1 VAPVPSDEMIK
12 NPTMMSNADYALL
25 FEAIFEQETTGVAV
39 TTLDGQF
46 LRVNRALCRM
56 TGYGEAELLQ
66 KSFRDIT
73 HPDDLESNQE
83 FRQRL
88 LSGEA
93 AKHTHD
99 KRYVHKNGRPI
110 RVRIV
115 VTVARDV
122 SGVPQSC
129 ATLVHD
135 MTATMETRDAL
146 RESEQR
152 FRGMVEMSSDWYWEQ
167 DAALRFV
174 HLPGAQER
182 HFDSE
187 TNFDPETTLG
197 RTRWELS
204 DLGDLPERVWERH
217 IAKLERRE
225 PFYDFVYLRRSKSGG
240 MRYLSVSG
248 QPVFDREG
256 QFTGYRGV
264 GKDVTEQIRAQK
276 ALELSE
282 VRYRTL
288 FEVHPQP
295 MWVVDSKT
303 LAFLAV
309 NEAAVRHYG
318 YSREEF
324 LSMTADQLRLPEDVS
339 ELIKAFEDQS
349 RSYRYRLWRHRK
361 KDGELIWVE
370 IVSFNLEFDGR
381 RARLGVV
388 TDVTARLKA
397 EDEAHEI
404 GRKRQSVLKGDE
416 SA

>member
-1 VAPVPSDEMIK
+1 MRSD
-12 NPTMMSNADYALL
+12 AGDAQL
-25 FEAIFEQETTGVAV
+25 FAAIVDQESTGVAV
-39 TTLDGQF
+39 TTLDGHF
-46 LRVNRALCRM
+46 LRVNPALCTM
-56 TGYGEAELLQ
+56 TGYSEAELLQ

-73 HPDDLESNQE
+73 HPDDVESNQE

-93 AKHTHD
+93 ARHSHD
-99 KRYVHKNGRPI
+99 KRYVRKDGRPI

-135 MTATMETRDAL
+135 MTATLEARNAL
-146 RESEQR
+146 RESEHR

-167 DAALRFV
+167 DAQLRFV

-197 RTRWELS
+197 RTRWELP
-204 DLGDLPERVWERH
+204 DLGDLPEKVWERH

-282 VRYRTL
+282 LRYRTL

-309 NEAAVRHYG
+309 NAAAVRHYG

-361 KDGELIWVE
+361 KDGKLIWVE

-388 TDVTARLKA
+388 TDVTERLKA
-397 EDEAHEI
+397 EEGAHEI
-404 GRKRQSVLKGDE
+404 GLEHQSVPKGGQ
-416 SA
+416 ST